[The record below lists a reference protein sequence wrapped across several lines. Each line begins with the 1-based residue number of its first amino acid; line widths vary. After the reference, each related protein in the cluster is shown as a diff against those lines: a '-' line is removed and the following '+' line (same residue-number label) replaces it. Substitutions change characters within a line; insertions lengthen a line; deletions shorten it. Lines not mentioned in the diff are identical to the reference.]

1 MSRSIEI
8 TGKSLIYVFY
18 VVSLAGLVSILAFIV
33 FPLEGPGS
41 VALAVL
47 LVLLT
52 LAGVVG
58 FWRRSTDRD
67 PEHLGTVEDIAYDP
81 IAYPGQAAKHNWI
94 KAVRRL
100 PDWRDSE
107 EENEE

>member
-8 TGKSLIYVFY
+8 TGKSLIYIFY
-18 VVSLAGLVSILAFIV
+18 IVSLAGLVWILAFIV

-41 VALAVL
+41 VGLALL
-47 LVLLT
+47 FVLLT

-67 PEHLGTVEDIAYDP
+67 PEHLGTTEDIAYDP

-94 KAVRRL
+94 KAVSRL
-100 PDWRDSE
+100 PDWRDSK
-107 EENEE
+107 EENGE

>member
-18 VVSLAGLVSILAFIV
+18 LVSLAGLVSILAFIV
-33 FPLEGPGS
+33 FPLEDPGS
-41 VALAVL
+41 VGLAVL
-47 LVLLT
+47 LVVLT

-58 FWRRSTDRD
+58 FWRRVTDRD
-67 PEHLGTVEDIAYDP
+67 PEHLGTVEDLAYDP

-100 PDWRDSE
+100 PDWE
-107 EENEE
+107 ESKDENEE